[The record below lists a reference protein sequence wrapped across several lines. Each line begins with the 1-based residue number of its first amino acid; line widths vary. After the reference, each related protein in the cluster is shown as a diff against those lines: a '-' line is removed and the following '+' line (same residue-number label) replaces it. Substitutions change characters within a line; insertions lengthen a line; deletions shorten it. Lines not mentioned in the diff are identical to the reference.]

1 MKQLIIHDPAEIGN
15 KLLHARKAQG
25 LTRKDLMMITGI
37 SETPILRVESGQ
49 GNPNID
55 TLKLWAGALGYD
67 VIIIHTKKKKAHWIV
82 HDRPTL
88 KFGCSCCGSLFNNN
102 GPVCPTCKAEM
113 EVMKN
118 ENNKM

>member
-1 MKQLIIHDPAEIGN
+1 MKQLVIHDPAEIGN

-25 LTRKDLMMITGI
+25 ITHKDLMMVTGI
-37 SETPILRVESGQ
+37 SETPITRVESGQ

-55 TLKLWAGALGYD
+55 TLRLWAGALGYD

-88 KFGCSCCGSLFNNN
+88 KFGCSYCGSLFNIN

>member
-1 MKQLIIHDPAEIGN
+1 MKQLVIHDPAEIGN

-25 LTRKDLMMITGI
+25 LTRKDLMMITGT

-55 TLKLWAGALGYD
+55 TLRLWAGALGYD

-82 HDRPTL
+82 HEDWHPNVRYV
-88 KFGCSCCGSLFNNN
+88 CNICGTATKEKW
-102 GPVCPTCKAEM
+102 PRCPTCKAEM
-113 EVMKN
+113 EDPT
-118 ENNKM
+118 